1 MADTIEAIERQI
13 QQLLEKKKR
22 VAEGQNRHGRVAE
35 SASSQRAAGKTTKHR
50 DKTGEFRKTPLI
62 LALLYRLNFTWN
74 FTRQTH
80 VQMLIYNHIQVIKQH
95 QISKPNP
102 SQLTMKIIRGMAV
115 ARRCILLKV
124 FKFHGHHT
132 MISQ

>member
-35 SASSQRAAGKTTKHR
+35 SSSSQSAAGKTTKRR

-62 LALLYRLNFTWN
+62 LALLY
-74 FTRQTH
+74 
-80 VQMLIYNHIQVIKQH
+80 
-95 QISKPNP
+95 
-102 SQLTMKIIRGMAV
+102 
-115 ARRCILLKV
+115 
-124 FKFHGHHT
+124 
-132 MISQ
+132 